1 MCLVDSY
8 STQELTL
15 EWVPGEAIVLND
27 QLELPQFE
35 LTEVEREEHC
45 VKKYEQTGLRSR
57 SL

>member
-27 QLELPQFE
+27 QLERPQFE
-35 LTEVEREEHC
+35 LTQVEREEYC

-57 SL
+57 IL